1 MSILKPK
8 DVTYVLPD
16 IADPS
21 DLWAYIAE
29 YNGFQYYE
37 TDNTGVT
44 PNEIKPQTFFIDRID
59 LFAPLFGEDRARFD
73 GVLFIGEP
81 SNIGTDTNEATS
93 DAGQFN
99 DIVKKLLNLPFA
111 TELKNYI
118 ACDFQIAINSLRPLY
133 NSVKYTKTTNC
144 TGVEVYYSI
153 WLWI

>member
-1 MSILKPK
+1 MSILRPK
-8 DVTYVLPD
+8 DIYYVLPT
-16 IADPS
+16 ISDPS

-44 PNEIKPQTFFIDRID
+44 PNEIKPQTFFVDRID
-59 LFAPLFGEDRARFD
+59 LGTPVEGRSFMKFD

-81 SNIGTDTNEATS
+81 SNIGTDTNEATYNI
-93 DAGQFN
+93 GQFK
-99 DIVKKLLNLPFA
+99 DIVKELLNLPFA
-111 TELKNYI
+111 NELTSYI
-118 ACDFQIAINSLRPLY
+118 ACDFQITINSLRPLY

-153 WLWI
+153 WI